1 VTGAMGSE
9 AKAHE
14 YIKEMGSLRNEIKR
28 LKKQENSMTADQK
41 WLNKEGHEAIR
52 EATIAE

>member
-1 VTGAMGSE
+1 MTGAMGSE